1 MNWEAAGAI
10 GELIGAFAVV
20 ATLIYLA
27 IQIRENTRASKSE
40 AFRDGVAVWNDVF
53 EMLASADSER
63 IMKALVS
70 YQSLEGHEK
79 HQFETVM
86 IAALTALETQL
97 DILGHE
103 LMDED
108 VLLSVE
114 GFLRRYFAYEGT
126 HQWWKT
132 GRKSCAPIVIEWIE
146 ERFPA
151 PDPHYDH
158 WGILAPKRS

>member
-1 MNWEAAGAI
+1 MNWDAIGATGEVLGAI
-10 GELIGAFAVV
+10 AVV

-40 AFRDGVAVWNDVF
+40 AFRDSVALWNDVF
-53 EMLASADSER
+53 EMLASADSK
-63 IMKALVS
+63 IVMKALVS

-79 HQFETVM
+79 HQFETLM

-103 LMDED
+103 FMDED
-108 VLLSVE
+108 DFLSVE

-126 HQWWKT
+126 QQWWKS
-132 GRKSCAPIVIEWIE
+132 GRESCAPIVKAWID

-158 WGILAPKRS
+158 WGIRAAKRS